1 MIIEKDLLALSDVAN
16 LCGTSSSN
24 ISNWRKR
31 DPSFPDS
38 FIETSAGPIW
48 KAEDIVDYL
57 QKKFDDEYDAIFSG
71 KTVIKRMAVVGR
83 ARGGK
88 SFYNSRFVKDRLGFV
103 ELFCGNSDDK
113 TSCPINVK
121 ISEYYFYES
130 YEFHTDFNSIY
141 TADDKDI
148 EITQLRE
155 KVSSLVNK
163 SYGQDNIEVM
173 LEIEAV
179 CKAIQAVE
187 RRSKKRKC
195 NTYIDT
201 YQRPSEFCKEIL
213 RTCGLRSLEIV
224 DTPGVSGNVEASK
237 IAKSDIYVFLL
248 KPDNDD
254 ESQTLKRIVTEIK
267 ADVATSK
274 AIFLYKKEGVFLT
287 KRKYEDARLKI
298 RKDMAAYN
306 DLFTDLKGNI
316 ISTDLEVLDPSSH
329 SILFPTMDS
338 DEVILSEE
346 LFLEEIREKL
356 LEAFKPEDEISKDE
370 EFKKIVSD
378 QGDQAVELALNILRN
393 IPIHVINTE
402 NIEYTTEQLLSEN
415 HDRVMTKDNYRLR
428 IDLDNAYSEEA
439 NILDSYFSSYTA
451 EDYPEGWKQVII
463 KYIHK
468 KLTESIRTD
477 RGLGVGTH
485 HWEERPA
492 RTMLVEESILADR
505 VLASILD
512 TDEKSRNR
520 PYRRAFIDSNISSAT
535 WNYVGCVND
544 EDAIT
549 KLKIIK
555 ECLLHVSVSK
565 RKEMVLTRYV
575 GGLRKLAEYKILRNL
590 GYKED
595 KCMDELKLLPF

>member
-1 MIIEKDLLALSDVAN
+1 M
-16 LCGTSSSN
+16 
-24 ISNWRKR
+24 
-31 DPSFPDS
+31 
-38 FIETSAGPIW
+38 
-48 KAEDIVDYL
+48 
-57 QKKFDDEYDAIFSG
+57 
-71 KTVIKRMAVVGR
+71 
-83 ARGGK
+83 
-88 SFYNSRFVKDRLGFV
+88 
-103 ELFCGNSDDK
+103 
-113 TSCPINVK
+113 
-121 ISEYYFYES
+121 
-130 YEFHTDFNSIY
+130 
-141 TADDKDI
+141 
-148 EITQLRE
+148 
-155 KVSSLVNK
+155 
-163 SYGQDNIEVM
+163 
-173 LEIEAV
+173 
-179 CKAIQAVE
+179 
-187 RRSKKRKC
+187 
-195 NTYIDT
+195 
-201 YQRPSEFCKEIL
+201 
-213 RTCGLRSLEIV
+213 

-274 AIFLYKKEGVFLT
+274 AIFLYKKEGVFLSI
-287 KRKYEDARLKI
+287 KKYDEARLKI
-298 RKDMAAYN
+298 RKDMATYN
-306 DLFTDLKGNI
+306 ELFSDLKGNI

-338 DEVILSEE
+338 EEIILSEE

-356 LEAFKPEDEISKDE
+356 LEAFKPQDEISKDQ
-370 EFKKIVSD
+370 EFKKIVSEH
-378 QGDQAVELALNILRN
+378 GEQAVELALNILRN
-393 IPIHVINTE
+393 IPNHDINTD
-402 NIEYTTEQLLSEN
+402 NMEYTTEQLLSEN

-428 IDLDNAYSEEA
+428 SDLDNAYREEA
-439 NILDSYFSSYTA
+439 NILDHYFSSFTA
-451 EDYPEGWKQVII
+451 EDYPEGWKQLVI

-468 KLTESIRTD
+468 KLTESVRTD

-505 VLASILD
+505 ILTSILD

-520 PYRRAFIDSNISSAT
+520 PYREVFKDSNISSAT
-535 WNYVGCVND
+535 WDYVGCVND
-544 EDAIT
+544 EDATT

-555 ECLLHVSVSK
+555 ECLLDVGVSN